1 MSASRRFQ
9 GIREV
14 NVMRMLIEF
23 LLLVTLIASSGCANR
38 KQTSHSSADR
48 AATFSGE
55 LAESSAE
62 VVAAIPR
69 EVAPMRG
76 QIVGRRSGGGG
87 GGGNQNAQGLAQVS
101 LGDAASAQAV
111 TQATD
116 RKIIKNAD
124 LSIEVDAPKESQS
137 RIAAI
142 AEGQGGFVV
151 TSEFK
156 QSGAGA
162 SKPTE
167 IVTIVVRV
175 PSSQFGAALEAIRGT
190 GNRVI
195 LEKVSGQDVTEE
207 YIDLEAR
214 IRTQKA
220 LEGQFLEIMKQ
231 ARKVEDALEVQR
243 QLAEVRT
250 EIERLEGR
258 RRFLDNKSSLSTIT
272 VTLQMAA
279 PMVTATTT
287 GFGHD
292 VRDAFGDGVDTAIG
306 IVLGVIR
313 IAIILVPIAILIV
326 LPAWLILRRFLRR
339 LTWPRKQEPLA
350 VTPAE

>member
-1 MSASRRFQ
+1 MRR
-9 GIREV
+9 
-14 NVMRMLIEF
+14 LIEF
-23 LLLVTLIASSGCANR
+23 LLLVTVVAFFGCESRSRPAR
-38 KQTSHSSADR
+38 APADDGKQVSAL
-48 AATFSGE
+48 E
-55 LAESSAE
+55 AESIQRSA
-62 VVAAIPR
+62 
-69 EVAPMRG
+69 
-76 QIVGRRSGGGG
+76 QIMPSVGSLPKLHLDGGGG
-87 GGGNQNAQGLAQVS
+87 GGGGGGRSGDTHLAQVS
-101 LGDAASAQAV
+101 FADAASAEAV

-124 LSIEVDAPKESQS
+124 LSIEVEAPKESQS
-137 RIAAI
+137 RIASI
-142 AEGQGGFVV
+142 AEARGGFVV

-156 QSGAGA
+156 QSATGA
-162 SKPTE
+162 SRPTE
-167 IVTIVVRV
+167 TVTIVVRV
-175 PSSQFGAALEAIRGT
+175 PSLQFGAAVEAIRGT

-195 LEKVSGQDVTEE
+195 QEKISGQDVTEE

-231 ARKVEDALEVQR
+231 ARKVEDALQVQR
-243 QLAEVRT
+243 ELAEVRT

-272 VTLQMAA
+272 VTLQTAA
-279 PMVTATTT
+279 PLVTATTS

-292 VRDAFGDGVDTAIG
+292 VKDAFGDGVDTAVG

-313 IAIILVPIAILIV
+313 TAIILVPIAVLIV
-326 LPAWLILRRFLRR
+326 LPAWLVLRRFLRR
-339 LTWPRKQEPLA
+339 LSWPRRQEPLA

>member
-1 MSASRRFQ
+1 
-9 GIREV
+9 
-14 NVMRMLIEF
+14 MRMLIEF
-23 LLLVTLIASSGCANR
+23 LLLVTLVASSGCANR
-38 KQTSHSSADR
+38 KQTSHSSADK
-48 AATFSGE
+48 AETFNSE
-55 LAESSAE
+55 LG
-62 VVAAIPR
+62 VVASVP
-69 EVAPMRG
+69 EVARSQG
-76 QIVGRRSGGGG
+76 QIVGKRSIGGGG
-87 GGGNQNAQGLAQVS
+87 GGGDAKHQLDGRLAQVS
-101 LGDAASAQAV
+101 FADAASAQAV

-124 LSIEVDAPKESQS
+124 LSIEVDAPKEAQA
-137 RIAAI
+137 RIASI
-142 AEGQGGFVV
+142 AEAQGGFVV

-156 QSGAGA
+156 QSGSGA

-167 IVTIVVRV
+167 TVTIVVRV
-175 PSSQFGAALEAIRGT
+175 PASQFGAAVDAIRGS
-190 GNRVI
+190 GNRI
-195 LEKVSGQDVTEE
+195 IQEKISGQDVTEE

-258 RRFLDNKSSLSTIT
+258 RRFLDNRSSLSTIT
-272 VTLQMAA
+272 VTLQTAA
-279 PMVTATTT
+279 PMVTATTS

-292 VRDAFGDGVDTAIG
+292 VKDAFGDGVDTAVG

-313 IAIILVPIAILIV
+313 AAIILVPIAILIV
-326 LPAWLILRRFLRR
+326 LPAWLILRRLLRR
-339 LTWPRKQEPLA
+339 FTWPRRREPLA

>member
-1 MSASRRFQ
+1 
-9 GIREV
+9 
-14 NVMRMLIEF
+14 MRKLIQF
-23 LLLVTLIASSGCANR
+23 LLLLTIGASAGCWTR
-38 KQTSHSSADR
+38 QPSRHSQTDTQTAPLV
-48 AATFSGE
+48 A
-55 LAESSAE
+55 AESSK
-62 VVAAIPR
+62 R
-69 EVAPMRG
+69 EQQGQQQGQGMFADNDKRG
-76 QIVGRRSGGGG
+76 FGGGG
-87 GGGNQNAQGLAQVS
+87 GGGGRENPRDPQLAQVS
-101 LGDAASAQAV
+101 FADAASAQAI

-124 LSIEVDAPKESQS
+124 LSIEVDAPKEAQA
-137 RIAAI
+137 RIASI
-142 AEGQGGFVV
+142 AEGHGGFVV

-156 QSGAGA
+156 QSGSGA

-167 IVTIVVRV
+167 TVTIVVRV
-175 PSSQFGAALEAIRGT
+175 PSSQFGAAVDAIRGS
-190 GNRVI
+190 GNRI
-195 LEKVSGQDVTEE
+195 IQEKISGQDVTEE

-243 QLAEVRT
+243 QLADVRT

-258 RRFLDNKSSLSTIT
+258 RRFLDNRSSLSTIT
-272 VTLQMAA
+272 VTLQTAV
-279 PMVTATTT
+279 PIVTATTS

-292 VRDAFGDGVDTAIG
+292 VKDAFGDGVDTAVG

-313 IAIILVPIAILIV
+313 AAIILVPIVILIV

-339 LTWPRKQEPLA
+339 LSWPRRQEPLA

>member
-1 MSASRRFQ
+1 MEEIGNGASTAAFSEYT
-9 GIREV
+9 GG
-14 NVMRMLIEF
+14 NVMRMLIGF
-23 LLLVTLIASSGCANR
+23 LVLVTIVASFGCGRGKSPGQDAVREQVRNPSQLDSIR
-38 KQTSHSSADR
+38 SRQTQAAR
-48 AATFSGE
+48 AGNGAFQGASE
-55 LAESSAE
+55 AE
-62 VVAAIPR
+62 VAAI
-69 EVAPMRG
+69 G
-76 QIVGRRSGGGG
+76 Q
-87 GGGNQNAQGLAQVS
+87 QDVS
-101 LGDAASAQAV
+101 LADASAAEAS
-111 TQATD
+111 TKATD

-124 LSIEVDAPKESQS
+124 ITIEVDAPKEAQA
-137 RIAAI
+137 RIGSI
-142 AEGQGGFVV
+142 AEARGGFVV

-156 QSGAGA
+156 QSASGA
-162 SKPTE
+162 SRVTE

-175 PSSQFGAALEAIRGT
+175 PSSTFDSAVEAIRGT

-195 LEKVSGQDVTEE
+195 QEKISGQDVTEE

-231 ARKVEDALEVQR
+231 ARKIEDALQVQR

-272 VTLQMAA
+272 VTLQTAT
-279 PMVTATTT
+279 PMVTATTS

-292 VRDAFGDGVDTAIG
+292 VKDAFGDGVDTAVG

-313 IAIILVPIAILIV
+313 VAIILVPITILIV
-326 LPAWLILRRFLRR
+326 IPVWLLLRRLLRRFS
-339 LTWPRKQEPLA
+339 WPRRQEPLA